1 MKELDLN
8 PLIREVRKTY
18 KAFEKE
24 LQERINLN
32 DQIIKEHKE
41 YLAKLVANIEYR
53 EKEIESI
60 KSNNKNYYGENKKFS
75 LLIEKERDIKKLE
88 KLIEDQKNEKVNLES
103 LIKDLE
109 EDLSMQNK
117 EDNKAIEKL
126 NKEKKKIIESL
137 IDQQLYDKNIK
148 LVVDKQELAATVFI
162 NDNLTKEQ

>member
-1 MKELDLN
+1 M
-8 PLIREVRKTY
+8 
-18 KAFEKE
+18 
-24 LQERINLN
+24 
-32 DQIIKEHKE
+32 
-41 YLAKLVANIEYR
+41 
-53 EKEIESI
+53 
-60 KSNNKNYYGENKKFS
+60 
-75 LLIEKERDIKKLE
+75 
-88 KLIEDQKNEKVNLES
+88 ES

-126 NKEKKKIIESL
+126 IKEKKKIIESL

>member
-1 MKELDLN
+1 
-8 PLIREVRKTY
+8 
-18 KAFEKE
+18 
-24 LQERINLN
+24 
-32 DQIIKEHKE
+32 
-41 YLAKLVANIEYR
+41 
-53 EKEIESI
+53 
-60 KSNNKNYYGENKKFS
+60 
-75 LLIEKERDIKKLE
+75 
-88 KLIEDQKNEKVNLES
+88 LES

>member
-1 MKELDLN
+1 M
-8 PLIREVRKTY
+8 
-18 KAFEKE
+18 
-24 LQERINLN
+24 
-32 DQIIKEHKE
+32 
-41 YLAKLVANIEYR
+41 
-53 EKEIESI
+53 
-60 KSNNKNYYGENKKFS
+60 
-75 LLIEKERDIKKLE
+75 
-88 KLIEDQKNEKVNLES
+88 ES

-148 LVVDKQELAATVFI
+148 LVVDKQELAATVFT

>member
-1 MKELDLN
+1 M
-8 PLIREVRKTY
+8 
-18 KAFEKE
+18 
-24 LQERINLN
+24 
-32 DQIIKEHKE
+32 
-41 YLAKLVANIEYR
+41 
-53 EKEIESI
+53 
-60 KSNNKNYYGENKKFS
+60 
-75 LLIEKERDIKKLE
+75 
-88 KLIEDQKNEKVNLES
+88 ES